1 MRLLRSGDRSGT
13 DPPPSPSSTDAFN
26 RHRGAR
32 SATRSFSLGS
42 QARAPWENH
51 SVAKGRR
58 ARTRLSESPRLS
70 ARSARLWRS
79 ALHVSCSIPS
89 STGFLRS
96 TGDRNSRPSK
106 KPPRAAL
113 SGRSETP
120 PSVRARRPLRV
131 KSHAR
136 LKGAGV
142 SKEGPRSFVRAPLW
156 SFDREAVE
164 RGGAGGRSPPA
175 FIRPGGWGE
184 APACVDGQNHPA
196 MRPERQGTMRISRPF
211 ETSMSV
217 VLPNVA
223 TRSITP
229 CM

>member
-32 SATRSFSLGS
+32 SATRVSPSGS
-42 QARAPWENH
+42 SSRAGKTTPSPRDVENE
-51 SVAKGRR
+51 
-58 ARTRLSESPRLS
+58 LSERPLSSPP
-70 ARSARLWRS
+70 RLWRS
-79 ALHVSCSIPS
+79 ALHVSSVRRPGRDRQGSQFTPS
-89 STGFLRS
+89 RSHPRGFERS
-96 TGDRNSRPSK
+96 LGELVLDVPSREV
-106 KPPRAAL
+106 PRATQ
-113 SGRSETP
+113 GRGCFQ
-120 PSVRARRPLRV
+120 R
-131 KSHAR
+131 
-136 LKGAGV
+136 GASLV
-142 SKEGPRSFVRAPLW
+142 CEAPLW

-175 FIRPGGWGE
+175 FIRPGCGGE